1 VRVDEPNSPFWELG
15 KGQEIHRYASRTNS
29 IYTDLFICYTFSFLF
44 AWRICSEY
52 WFTSVGTTPCI
63 YLSIEERVSRFWQEK
78 VTDCGS
84 YSLWSWHNT
93 LKYFAWHVSLLFV
106 RAQGIYCKAAMIVV
120 YRTSLHDSGHA
131 VIVQGF
137 LSSCGCCRSSCI
149 HITNSCKEPLWH
161 HFLLHH
167 LSQLLR

>member
-1 VRVDEPNSPFWELG
+1 MSLIAHFGNLVKD
-15 KGQEIHRYASRTNS
+15 KRYTGMLAVLILYIQ
-29 IYTDLFICYTFSFLF
+29 IYLFVCTFSFLF
-44 AWRICSEY
+44 AWRTLL
-52 WFTSVGTTPCI
+52 WVLV
-63 YLSIEERVSRFWQEK
+63 YLCRRNALHLFINWRAGVK
-78 VTDCGS
+78 VLAWKGNWLLVI

-106 RAQGIYCKAAMIVV
+106 RALGIYCKAAVIVV

>member
-1 VRVDEPNSPFWELG
+1 MSLIAHFGNLVKD
-15 KGQEIHRYASRTNS
+15 KRYTGMLVVLILYIQ
-29 IYTDLFICYTFSFLF
+29 IYLF
-44 AWRICSEY
+44 AIHFHSCLRGVYCSEY

-78 VTDCGS
+78 VTDCRS

-149 HITNSCKEPLWH
+149 HITNSCKELLWH
-161 HFLLHH
+161 LFLLHH
-167 LSQLLR
+167 LSQLSR